1 MVRNCCFYQESLLYQ
16 GIFWFSSIQKRRFKK
31 MQNIHVRF
39 WGKRILPFL
48 TELLRIMLVVFLFG
62 LLVYWFVFYFTTVL
76 FEIFAS
82 IRRSRQHVN
91 KTFCVHFSK
100 GISFWK
106 IITFSLGW
114 SDYFT
119 RSLGRDEHVTFLIS
133 WGKLI
138 QT

>member
-1 MVRNCCFYQESLLYQ
+1 
-16 GIFWFSSIQKRRFKK
+16 

-82 IRRSRQHVN
+82 IRRSREHVN

-100 GISFWK
+100 GISF
-106 IITFSLGW
+106 
-114 SDYFT
+114 
-119 RSLGRDEHVTFLIS
+119 
-133 WGKLI
+133 
-138 QT
+138 